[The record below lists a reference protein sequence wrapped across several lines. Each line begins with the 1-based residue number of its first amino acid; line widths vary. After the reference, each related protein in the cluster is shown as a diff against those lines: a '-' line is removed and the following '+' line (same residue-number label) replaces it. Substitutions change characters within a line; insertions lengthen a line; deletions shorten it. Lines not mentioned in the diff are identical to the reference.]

1 MEKSFLRYIPAG
13 QVYGMKE
20 TFEDAKAD
28 GARLY
33 AVKLAGEFIDI
44 GDRRSY
50 KEANDAYTKKIGK
63 VV

>member
-1 MEKSFLRYIPAG
+1 
-13 QVYGMKE
+13 MKE
-20 TFEDAKAD
+20 TFEEARAD

-50 KEANDAYTKKIGK
+50 KEANDAYMKKIGK